1 MRERVI
7 LCNKFE
13 FISILDIKG
22 RKAANEHASFY
33 IRGHIDQTNDD
44 YVIRSSAGQSV
55 EFTAFDSD
63 GEKKIFNG
71 LICDVNIHNENE
83 MRILT
88 VSVVSRSTQM
98 DLDPETRTFQNSNMD
113 YKAVTNRMEKK
124 KGNFDILW
132 PTHGGVKIGSMT
144 VQYEKT
150 DWKYAM
156 QLAGRLGTVVV
167 PDYLLDTTYISIG
180 IPKRPAKPGINA
192 ISYTI
197 RKDLEKYRDSKAEG
211 RLSERD
217 TLSYIVESRDIYDL
231 CDPIPFLG
239 LSLYVYAI
247 DTRYKGD
254 QLVHYY
260 TLKEEGGF
268 YTKKHFNENLV
279 GACLRG
285 TVTEVK
291 EDKVRVGVLND
302 VDQTEH
308 KWFPYATPFS
318 QPDGYG
324 FYFMPE
330 IGDEIRL
337 QFPSEK
343 EDDAYVSSAV
353 HITHGNRLDPEVKFI
368 RTVYGQVIQ
377 FCPDKIWIYDGDG
390 SSITMH
396 KEKGISLET
405 DKTINI
411 EAQEDAS
418 ISAFGKTVLTGLD
431 GVVLKKG
438 DSVISVDDPIDI
450 SSEHTR
456 IQ

>member
-1 MRERVI
+1 M
-7 LCNKFE
+7 
-13 FISILDIKG
+13 
-22 RKAANEHASFY
+22 
-33 IRGHIDQTNDD
+33 
-44 YVIRSSAGQSV
+44 
-55 EFTAFDSD
+55 
-63 GEKKIFNG
+63 
-71 LICDVNIHNENE
+71 
-83 MRILT
+83 
-88 VSVVSRSTQM
+88 
-98 DLDPETRTFQNSNMD
+98 SN
-113 YKAVTNRMEKK
+113 KAVTTRMEQK
-124 KGNFDILW
+124 KGNFNIIW
-132 PTHGGVKIGSMT
+132 PTHGDIPIGRMR
-144 VQYEKT
+144 VQYETT

-156 QLAGRLGTVVV
+156 QLAGHNGTVVV
-167 PDYLLDTTYISIG
+167 PDYLLDTTFISIG
-180 IPKRPAKPGINA
+180 MPKRAAKQGIDA

-197 RKDLEKYRDSKAEG
+197 RKDLEMYRDNKING

-217 TLSYIVESRDIYDL
+217 TISYIVKSREIHDL

-247 DTRYKGD
+247 DTRYERD

-285 TVTEVK
+285 TVIEVK
-291 EDKVRVGVLND
+291 EDKVRVDVLND

-405 DKTINI
+405 DKNINI

-418 ISAFGKTVLTGLD
+418 ISAFGKAVFTGYD
-431 GVVLKKG
+431 GVVIKKG
-438 DSVISVDDPIDI
+438 DSIINVDDPIDI
-450 SSEHTR
+450 SSIHTR